1 MIVLGTRLDPSIDA
15 AADDDLDLA
24 VQKTMSQRVRR
35 PCTLVD
41 PVPMK

>member
-15 AADDDLDLA
+15 AALDLA